1 MATKSRYKAYAQAV
15 ANKKSGK
22 KTSVLVALKNKKTSK
37 A

>member
-1 MATKSRYKAYAQAV
+1 MATRSRYKAYAQAV
-15 ANKKSGK
+15 GNKKSGK